1 MKPIIRKIDKLGRIV
16 LPIDYRKALG
26 LSDKSKFAL
35 ELDGTTVKLHSLDYR
50 CKLCDVRMQK
60 KSTLQINSQRCMK
73 VRNPYQRTNDK
84 MFYAKVLLLEQLG

>member
-60 KSTLQINSQRCMK
+60 KSTLQICAEC
-73 VRNPYQRTNDK
+73 VRRIK
-84 MFYAKVLLLEQLG
+84 RI